1 MSNRDRYKEFEQMMT
16 VSLIANV
23 LVFIAYLIAAAAHI
37 GWLRIVFAV
46 LTLGSSLLGLGMLY
60 LNRELT
66 KPRSLWMGCGYFGV
80 LCCTLASLILAY
92 PG

>member
-16 VSLIANV
+16 VSLLANA
-23 LVFIAYLIAAAAHI
+23 LVFVVYLIAAAAHI
-37 GWLRIVFAV
+37 GWLKVIFAI
-46 LTLGSSLLGLGMLY
+46 LTLGSAILGLWMLY

-66 KPRSLWMGCGYFGV
+66 KPRSLWMGCGFFGI

>member
-1 MSNRDRYKEFEQMMT
+1 MSNRDRYKEFELMMT
-16 VSLIANV
+16 ASLLGNAV
-23 LVFIAYLIAAAAHI
+23 VFMAYFIAAKAGI
-37 GWLRIVFAV
+37 GWLKILLAV
-46 LTLGSSLLGLGMLY
+46 LCLLASALGIGFLY

-66 KPRSLWMGCGYFGV
+66 KPRSLWMGCGFFGI

>member
-1 MSNRDRYKEFEQMMT
+1 MSNHDRYKEFEQLMT

-23 LVFIAYLIAAAAHI
+23 FIFIAYLIAAAAHI
-37 GWLRIVFAV
+37 GWLKVIFAI
-46 LTLGSSLLGLGMLY
+46 LTLANAGLGLGMLY

-66 KPRSLWMGCGYFGV
+66 KPRSLWMGCGYFGI
-80 LCCTLASLILAY
+80 LCCLLASLILAY

>member
-1 MSNRDRYKEFEQMMT
+1 MSNRDRYKEFEQLMT

-23 LVFIAYLIAAAAHI
+23 LIFAAYLIAASAQI
-37 GWLRIVFAV
+37 GWLKVIFAI
-46 LTLGSSLLGLGMLY
+46 LTLANAALGLGMLY

-66 KPRSLWMGCGYFGV
+66 KPRSLWMGCGYFGI
-80 LCCTLASLILAY
+80 LCCCLASLILAY